1 MMMGA
6 SVDHNL
12 LHCDFLK
19 YITRAFLSF
28 SSHIA
33 IQFNPLTPGNY
44 NLWLMKLKRSHASK
58 GGRRGY
64 DAAKARAMGRLE
76 VACCMQ
82 MNKSKCRF

>member
-33 IQFNPLTPGNY
+33 IQFTPLTPGNY
-44 NLWLMKLKRSHASK
+44 NLWLMKQH
-58 GGRRGY
+58 
-64 DAAKARAMGRLE
+64 
-76 VACCMQ
+76 
-82 MNKSKCRF
+82 